1 MLHAKMMMDPVIS
14 LVLFNE
20 YIPLKQ
26 PAKKPEQAKTEEE
39 EKLCGEMGGL
49 FLGKTEEEPKKEA
62 GGLFIRSEPAAAAIS
77 SADGGGLFIRSE
89 ASSSSPDCSTDDW
102 VIA

>member
-1 MLHAKMMMDPVIS
+1 MMMDPVIS

-26 PAKKPEQAKTEEE
+26 PAKKPEQEKKEEE
-39 EKLCGEMGGL
+39 ALCGEMGGL
-49 FLGKTEEEPKKEA
+49 FLGKMEEEAVKEKEA
-62 GGLFIRSEPAAAAIS
+62 QKEGGLFIRSEPAS
-77 SADGGGLFIRSE
+77 FTSEGGLFIRSE
-89 ASSSSPDCSTDDW
+89 DSTASPDCEDW